1 MCVCLAINT
10 YFQKTYPTERFL
22 LFELPLDYF
31 ITLRNLVFARQ
42 SINMLNLCSV
52 AQLYLTLCDPMD
64 YSLPGSS
71 IHGIFLAKIL
81 EWVAILFFRG
91 SSQPRDGTEVSCI
104 ADSRGSSQPR
114 DGTQVSCIA
123 DSFFT
128 VLPTREVLKPQNLSS
143 WGFKI

>member
-10 YFQKTYPTERFL
+10 YFQKTYPSEIL
-22 LFELPLDYF
+22 LLELPLDYF

-91 SSQPRDGTEVSCI
+91 SSQPRDGT
-104 ADSRGSSQPR
+104 
-114 DGTQVSCIA
+114 QVSCIA